1 MRFVLDT
8 NTVSALMAADERAL
22 ARLQT
27 TNRRDVALPQP
38 VLAEITYGIARLP
51 KSKKRAALEERFEI
65 ISATFERIDWTDAV
79 SDSFG
84 SIKASLERKGT
95 RIEDFDIAIA
105 AHALA
110 SNATLVTA
118 NSRDMARVPGLLLEN
133 WLERR

>member
-1 MRFVLDT
+1 
-8 NTVSALMAADERAL
+8 
-22 ARLQT
+22 
-27 TNRRDVALPQP
+27 
-38 VLAEITYGIARLP
+38 
-51 KSKKRAALEERFEI
+51 KRAALEERFEI